1 MFGHLLG
8 ASGGAEAVVSALTL
22 RDQVVHPTLNQDE
35 KDPECDLDYVPNV
48 ARKMKVDTLLSNSFG
63 FGGHNVTI
71 CLAGSPASRGLAAGR
86 RRRRLRAGSRMTSAS
101 RPTRLESTGQ
111 AHLLRHA
118 ATLAAAARA
127 AFEAE
132 LAAIPWERVAAA
144 FRSADRCASPRP
156 AAARVPDLA
165 PPAERGRASPGASPR
180 RGRALLAAGR
190 VATVLLAGGQGT
202 RLGFPGPKGTF
213 VLGPEPDRTL
223 YAVLLERV
231 LAVSRAAGRPV
242 PLVLLVSRETEHA
255 TRAALEAAGWHGLDP
270 ALVRIVR
277 QGELPALDAEGRAL
291 LAGPGRLA
299 LSPDGHGGL
308 VEALRLSGTFDWL
321 AGLGIECV
329 TTHQVDNPLGRAL
342 DPVFLGWLLDR
353 RAVAAG
359 KAVRKRDPGEKV
371 GMFARGVDGRV
382 RIVEYSE
389 ITPGGG
395 GRAPARL
402 HRDPRV
408 LAGLAAPAAR
418 GPRLHAARST
428 TPGRRC
434 RRWTEE
440 AGLVT
445 PERENA
451 VKLEQFLFDLL
462 PLAPR
467 VAVHEVDRAR
477 EFAPIKNATGDDS
490 PETCRAR
497 RRRRDRPLAPRG
509 GPSRARDRVAASP
522 GGRRPRRPRG
532 APVRRT

>member
-1 MFGHLLG
+1 M
-8 ASGGAEAVVSALTL
+8 ASPSAL
-22 RDQVVHPTLNQDE
+22 
-35 KDPECDLDYVPNV
+35 
-48 ARKMKVDTLLSNSFG
+48 SG
-63 FGGHNVTI
+63 
-71 CLAGSPASRGLAAGR
+71 
-86 RRRRLRAGSRMTSAS
+86 
-101 RPTRLESTGQ
+101 RLESTGQ

-118 ATLAAAARA
+118 ATLPATARA

-132 LAAIPWERVAAA
+132 LAGIPWERVAAA
-144 FRSADRCASPRP
+144 FKTPPGAVP
-156 AAARVPDLA
+156 PDLR
-165 PPAERGRASPGASPR
+165 PPESLTWR
-180 RGRALLAAGR
+180 RQQNEAGFARRLAAQGSALLAAGR

-202 RLGFPGPKGTF
+202 RLGFPGPKGTY

-389 ITPGGG
+389 ITPAAAAELQLGSIAIHAFSLAWL
-395 GRAPARL
+395 RRQLEDPAFTL
-402 HRDPRV
+402 PFHH
-408 LAGLAAPAAR
+408 AR
-418 GPRLHAARST
+418 KKVA
-428 TPGRRC
+428 C
-434 RRWTEE
+434 WTEE
-440 AGLVT
+440 TGLVT

-490 PETCRAR
+490 PETCRAAVAAEIAR
-497 RRRRDRPLAPRG
+497 WHRAAGVPAPTIASLRPLVAD
-509 GPSRARDRVAASP
+509 GPDDLGV
-522 GGRRPRRPRG
+522 
-532 APVRRT
+532 PVRRT